1 MDSTLKAERDER
13 WKVERSTHLHSVAAI
28 PQKYRDQKFAAVTP
42 DQKVA
47 RGTVKAFRDQIAQ
60 RLRWTVLALVGGVGT
75 GKTLLACELAVA
87 LIDKLG
93 LSVRYATA
101 QTIVSEVQATYG
113 TEGKSEE
120 TEIARFAQYDVL
132 IIDEI
137 DAKRSSENANLLLTE
152 IINRRYNAEKPV
164 VVITNQ
170 AFDTLAR
177 FVGDRVADRLHE
189 NAYVCAFSWP
199 SFRRAA

>member
-1 MDSTLKAERDER
+1 
-13 WKVERSTHLHSVAAI
+13 
-28 PQKYRDQKFAAVTP
+28 
-42 DQKVA
+42 
-47 RGTVKAFRDQIAQ
+47 
-60 RLRWTVLALVGGVGT
+60 
-75 GKTLLACELAVA
+75 
-87 LIDKLG
+87 
-93 LSVRYATA
+93 
-101 QTIVSEVQATYG
+101 
-113 TEGKSEE
+113 
-120 TEIARFAQYDVL
+120 
-132 IIDEI
+132 
-137 DAKRSSENANLLLTE
+137 LLLTE

>member
-1 MDSTLKAERDER
+1 
-13 WKVERSTHLHSVAAI
+13 
-28 PQKYRDQKFAAVTP
+28 
-42 DQKVA
+42 
-47 RGTVKAFRDQIAQ
+47 
-60 RLRWTVLALVGGVGT
+60 LRWTVLALVGGVGT

-101 QTIVSEVQATYG
+101 QAIVSEVQATYG
-113 TEGKSEE
+113 AEGKSEE